1 MKFGKYLEA
10 RQLELPEY
18 SSHFI
23 DYKGLKKLIKHLAV
37 PLAQAQPNQDQ
48 LTLDDVDESVVFQ
61 RLQEHKA
68 SFFFKLERELEKV
81 NFFYLEKES
90 NLKLK
95 FDILQSK
102 YKTYKSR
109 GKLSSKEAVSY
120 KNIHGGLKKFQR
132 DLANLEFYIE
142 LNRTGFSKLLKKW
155 DKRSHSHQKE
165 FYLATVVS
173 VQPVFTHNEV
183 SRLNDATL
191 SVLMKLDDT
200 TYEESTSF
208 YSEGSAANSQLN
220 LIEANV
226 ISSRIPNNLDP
237 RDAITTVGPNV
248 VSSPQLVDIDAEIEN
263 WYMEIVNI
271 SKLKD
276 TQRKLDMLKEF
287 HVNKI
292 EKFLDEIIPSSRIDK
307 NLIFKD
313 CFTKLFILLVSSSM
327 DDISLRVFF
336 TRAKAHIDLSY
347 CDEDD
352 QVFSRRNVFH
362 EAANCLK
369 HSRIFVFGEA
379 FLMITQTAPWALT
392 QQTLR
397 RLLNAKDLHQRT
409 PLHYAAELG
418 KFDLVKLL
426 IDSKMLDTV
435 DILDDDSK
443 TPLVLAIIA
452 NHIDVVE
459 KLLVDGNA
467 SPSPK
472 IDEGTKPQFTPLIV
486 ACRYNNYMA
495 AKLLLDIGG
504 IDLSNMTDPEGLGV
518 LHIVA
523 KEGGDAQLIQL
534 LVHSGADPNG
544 VDSFNK
550 WTPIFYAVQ
559 EGHAETV
566 RELLNHGA
574 RIDITDESNLGITY
588 YAIWEG
594 HLDVLNVLLQR
605 VDEQYETKEKRIEV
619 LQSDTPY
626 TKPMSPSNSLQDIPD
641 FTLPPPIIPL
651 RKYGHNFLEKKIFV
665 KLMIKSGSTAIDF
678 NKGEE
683 AILSSPGRI
692 TLTSN
697 LPDIIPRN
705 IILPLVEE
713 DDGEVVFQVDSLED
727 FCIDFEVFPAFG
739 TRIIAKTTAMS
750 SVFQNR
756 LANGAAHVSLP
767 LFDSRLIN
775 VGTLT
780 FDYQI
785 IFPYSGK
792 PLEITKYDTYW
803 KSSGGADA
811 DAGKDG
817 HRVVTSSSLS
827 GSFINV
833 TVCTLNDGTII
844 AAPNAFFEV
853 KSAKLF
859 FNDLTRDQLEKMCDY
874 RLDEMPLISDPGDLK
889 QVLSSRIV
897 LLSEVLNKV
906 SPSIQLEIQV
916 SFPTNL
922 EIEDIPVKIS
932 PFVDLDGI
940 IDHVLLL
947 VFEHVRYLR
956 HSGQNIRSIV
966 FSSCNWQACGIL
978 NWKQPNFPVLFHIKG
993 LKRSNGLFIMDTPHN
1008 LRDLA
1013 VDPAKV
1019 NFAQERSR
1027 GIHQIVSFAANNN
1040 LLGII
1045 VPYDLLKIC
1054 RLLIG
1059 AIQGQGLLLV
1069 GSIEDDQQ
1077 GVIDDDEINGLHTEY
1092 ELLFNKSI
1100 DM

>member
-18 SSHFI
+18 SGHFI
-23 DYKGLKKLIKHLAV
+23 DYKGFKKLIKHLAV
-37 PLAQAQPNQDQ
+37 PLAQAQSNQDQ
-48 LTLDDVDESVVFQ
+48 LVLDDVDESIIFQ

-102 YKTYKSR
+102 YKAYKSR

-120 KNIHGGLKKFQR
+120 KNIHGGFKKFQR

-155 DKRSHSHQKE
+155 DKRSHSHQRD

-183 SRLNDATL
+183 FKLNDATL
-191 SVLMKLDDT
+191 SVMMDLDDT
-200 TYEESTSF
+200 TYEESTTF
-208 YSEGSAANSQLN
+208 YSEGSAGKSQLN
-220 LIEANV
+220 LIEAKV
-226 ISSRIPNNLDP
+226 LPSRVPATGLSDP
-237 RDAITTVGPNV
+237 SLQIF
-248 VSSPQLVDIDAEIEN
+248 DIDAEIEN
-263 WYMEIVNI
+263 WYMEIINI

-276 TQRKLDMLKEF
+276 TQRKLDMLRDF
-287 HVNKI
+287 HNNKI
-292 EKFLDEIIPSSRIDK
+292 EKFLHEIIPDSRIDK

-313 CFTKLFILLVSSSM
+313 CFTKLFLLLVGSSM

-336 TRAKAHIDLSY
+336 TRTKAHIDLSY

-362 EAANCLK
+362 EAANCMN
-369 HSRIFVFGEA
+369 HSRIFIFNEA
-379 FLMITQTAPWALT
+379 FLLTSQTVPWALSKD
-392 QQTLR
+392 TLG

-409 PLHYAAELG
+409 PLHYAAEFG
-418 KFDLVKLL
+418 KFDMVKLL

-435 DILDDDSK
+435 DDLDDDSK

-452 NHIDVVE
+452 NHIDIVE

-472 IDEGTKPQFTPLIV
+472 VDKGTRPQFAPLIV
-486 ACRYNNYMA
+486 ACSYNNYMA

-504 IDLSNMTDPEGLGV
+504 IDLSNITDPEGLGV
-518 LHIVA
+518 LHVVA

-534 LVHSGADPNG
+534 LVHSGADLNG
-544 VDSFNK
+544 VDSFNQ
-550 WTPIFYAVQ
+550 WTPLFYAVQ

-574 RIDITDESNLGITY
+574 RIDITDENNLGVIY

-594 HLDVLNVLLQR
+594 HIDVLNVLLRR
-605 VDEQYETKEKRIEV
+605 VDEEYETKEKKISV
-619 LQSDTPY
+619 LQSDTPF
-626 TKPMSPSNSLQDIPD
+626 TAPMSPSNSLHDIPD
-641 FTLPPPIIPL
+641 FALPPPIIPL

-665 KLMIKSGSTAIDF
+665 KLMIKSGSTAINF
-678 NKGEE
+678 SKGEDV
-683 AILSSPGRI
+683 ILSSPGRI

-713 DDGEVVFQVDSLED
+713 ADGEVVFQVDSLED
-727 FCIDFEVFPAFG
+727 FSIDFEVFPAFG

-750 SVFQNR
+750 SVFKNR
-756 LANGAAHVSLP
+756 SPNGVANVSLP
-767 LFDSRLIN
+767 LFDQRLIN

-785 IFPYSGK
+785 IFPYRGK

-803 KSSGGADA
+803 KSSGGTDG
-811 DAGKDG
+811 DIGRDG
-817 HRVVTSSSLS
+817 HRVVTSSSLD
-827 GSFINV
+827 GSFIDI
-833 TVCTLNDGTII
+833 TVCTLNDGNII
-844 AAPNAFFEV
+844 AVPNKFFEF
-853 KSAKLF
+853 KGAKLF
-859 FNDLTRDQLEKMCDY
+859 FNDLTRDQLEKMCNY
-874 RLDEMPLISDPGDLK
+874 RLDEMPLINSAEELK

-897 LLSEVLNKV
+897 LFSEVLNKAP
-906 SPSIQLEIQV
+906 PSIQLEIQV
-916 SFPTNL
+916 RFPTNF

-932 PFVDLDGI
+932 PFVDLDGV
-940 IDHVLLL
+940 IDKVLFL

-966 FSSCNWQACGIL
+966 FSSCNWQACSIL
-978 NWKQPNFPVLFHIKG
+978 NWKQPNFPVLFRVKG
-993 LKRSNGLFIMDTPHN
+993 LRRSDGLFVRDTPNGLK
-1008 LRDLA
+1008 DLA
-1013 VDPAKV
+1013 VDPAKI
-1019 NFAQERSR
+1019 NFVEDRLR
-1027 GIHQIVSFAANNN
+1027 GIHQVVSFAANNN

-1054 RLLIG
+1054 GLLIG

-1069 GSIEDDQQ
+1069 GSVEDSQQ
-1077 GVIDDDEINGLHTEY
+1077 DLLDDDEINGIHTKY
-1092 ELLFNKSI
+1092 ELVFNKGI